1 MKVLTILH
9 LVAQFFVLVGA
20 LNWGLV
26 GFFQQDAVKSIFGVG
41 TMANLVYKVVGISA
55 LYLIL
60 LRFL

>member
-9 LVAQFFVLVGA
+9 LVAQFFVFVGA

-41 TMANLVYKVVGISA
+41 TMANFVYKVVGISA

-60 LRFL
+60 LRFM

>member
-1 MKVLTILH
+1 MKVLAILH

-41 TMANLVYKVVGISA
+41 TVANLVYKVVGISA

-60 LRFL
+60 LRFF